1 MKSSVFQE
9 MLQQTKSKKHI
20 VNWQRNIIQI
30 LVKRQMLKPKCR
42 RLMSPTIPW
51 VMPLKRLNM
60 TRCWIIHRVLL
71 ALVRVQADLVKARVV
86 LTVPSS
92 IAKVQAMGV
101 QTLVV
106 LKTCLAV
113 LAQGL
118 VAGSSVRNASNAVT
132 RAKTSM
138 PAFKLI

>member
-9 MLQQTKSKKHI
+9 MPQQTKSKKHI

-60 TRCWIIHRVLL
+60 TRCWIIRRVLQAL
-71 ALVRVQADLVKARVV
+71 ARVQVDLVKVRVV
-86 LTVPSS
+86 LMVPSS

>member
-9 MLQQTKSKKHI
+9 MPQQTKSKKHI

-60 TRCWIIHRVLL
+60 TRCWIIRRVLL
-71 ALVRVQADLVKARVV
+71 ALVRVLADLVRARVDSM
-86 LTVPSS
+86 VPSS

-101 QTLVV
+101 QTLVALRIYLV
-106 LKTCLAV
+106 D
-113 LAQGL
+113 LAQVL
-118 VAGSSVRNASNAVT
+118 VVGSSVRNASNAVT

-138 PAFKLI
+138 PAFKLT

>member
-9 MLQQTKSKKHI
+9 MPQQTKSKKPI

-60 TRCWIIHRVLL
+60 TRCWIIRRVLL
-71 ALVRVQADLVKARVV
+71 ALVRVLADLVRARVDSM
-86 LTVPSS
+86 VPSS

-106 LKTCLAV
+106 LKTYSAV

-118 VAGSSVRNASNAVT
+118 VADNNVRNVNNVAIGV
-132 RAKTSM
+132 KISM
-138 PAFKLI
+138 LVFKSI